1 MPRTART
8 ARTARTEKS
17 PRSERDSEVDVDV
30 NTNEE
35 ESPEV
40 DFGVN
45 WKGLSLA
52 ISSKGVLKIGI
63 GVAAVELNLKEP
75 NNSKVSYVFEL
86 FEIKG
91 ERNGCTVVL
100 TYYIKGIEAKKE
112 TRTIPECEE
121 EEPPDPPE
129 PPKPPGSPKSPFG
142 TKPPKPKVDFPDCI
156 PDNARVTYYVASSS
170 EVVSEWNSASY
181 LRIGGVWWTN
191 PGVRQE
197 SEISNIIGFNYENR
211 QWSIVTIE
219 KKILTP
225 FSYGAYLPDLEWVA
239 SKNFTK
245 ESSVSFKTKAK
256 SGIWADVKREV
267 EALASVTESGTSVT
281 ANHFMDTP
289 ECAPEYTAPP
299 GEDWGEAFNKNCFAP
314 YEYITYSYRV
324 ITPTI
329 VVINPPI
336 DPVCAEQKKAEK
348 VPKQPPP
355 IRGKNIMNEDCCKMT
370 AALYEVFAVEEILS
384 NGIKFPNRLIA
395 AGAKDY
401 SEVFNYLDFLSLVVR
416 EIDHLG
422 IHPHEVTIKDVDPGT
437 PGDQKISAEFVNAT
451 AWAQSLMENSLKND
465 GEADARLNLQIRLA
479 RLLLQTFVSSVAAK
493 YKADA
498 IADFLGVPTQE
509 FAAKPSVPFD
519 ITLGQRQVKGFG
531 TQQSDKDKIKKL
543 SNKKVV
549 ELLDRFLRESNQDIV
564 CERFDNR
571 EQSFLELLQQ
581 FIQKT

>member
-170 EVVSEWNSASY
+170 EVVSEWNSAAY
-181 LRIGGVWWTN
+181 LRIDGVWWTN

-197 SEISNIIGFNYENR
+197 SEISNIIGFNYENGR
-211 QWSIVTIE
+211 WSRVTIE

-245 ESSVSFKTKAK
+245 ESSASFKTKAK

-314 YEYITYSYRV
+314 YEYITYSYTV

-348 VPKQPPP
+348 APKQPPP

-370 AALYEVFAVEEILS
+370 AALYEVFRVDEILET
-384 NGIKFPNRLIA
+384 GFPLPANQVSPGGQGKLIN
-395 AGAKDY
+395 KDY
-401 SEVFNYLDFLSLVVR
+401 A
-416 EIDHLG
+416 
-422 IHPHEVTIKDVDPGT
+422 TILKRLFQAINMRTPAPFTAMVADANPTT
-437 PGDQKISAEFVNAT
+437 PGDQPLTKTYPEATSA
-451 AWAQSLMENSLKND
+451 M
-465 GEADARLNLQIRLA
+465 
-479 RLLLQTFVSSVAAK
+479 
-493 YKADA
+493 
-498 IADFLGVPTQE
+498 QE
-509 FAAKPSVPFD
+509 
-519 ITLGQRQVKGFG
+519 
-531 TQQSDKDKIKKL
+531 
-543 SNKKVV
+543 VV
-549 ELLDRFLRESNQDIV
+549 ELLLKNQIDDQTTLNFLIRQSILQSELMIIVQENRSILHTMLYGSGIPFKESVGKVRIPFDLDPMPDDVKKSKQERALDANQNDAVKKLLPEFLRTAEETYDAYGYDESAETLWYYV
-564 CERFDNR
+564 TMLYMRLKGF
-571 EQSFLELLQQ
+571 
-581 FIQKT
+581 K

>member
-1 MPRTART
+1 MPRTAPRTARTAPRTART

-17 PRSERDSEVDVDV
+17 PQSERESEVDVDV
-30 NTNEE
+30 NTDEDGG
-35 ESPEV
+35 PEV
-40 DFGVN
+40 DFGIN
-45 WKGLSLA
+45 WKGFSLA

-63 GVAAVELNLKEP
+63 GVAAVELNLKDP

-86 FEIKG
+86 FEIEG
-91 ERNGCTVVL
+91 ERDGCTVVL
-100 TYYIKGIEAKKE
+100 TYYINGIEAKKE

-121 EEPPDPPE
+121 EEPPEPPE
-129 PPKPPGSPKSPFG
+129 PPKPPGAPKSPFG
-142 TKPPKPKVDFPDCI
+142 TKPPKPKPNFPDCI
-156 PDNARVTYYVASSS
+156 PDNARVSYYVTSSS
-170 EVVSEWNSASY
+170 EVCTETNWLDY
-181 LRIGGVWWTN
+181 LTFYNVWWNN
-191 PGVRQE
+191 PSFYQKTVR
-197 SEISNIIGFNYENR
+197 SNIAGFDYENR
-211 QWSIVTIE
+211 RWLIQTTTNQIFV
-219 KKILTP
+219 P
-225 FSYGAYLPDLEWVA
+225 FSHGVAIPDPEWVA
-239 SKNFTK
+239 DRNYSREFFGSA
-245 ESSVSFKTKAK
+245 EAQIK
-256 SGIWADVKREV
+256 SGIWANVKREV
-267 EALASVTESGTSVT
+267 EALASVRESGNSEEVRYYT
-281 ANHFMDTP
+281 DIP
-289 ECAPEYTAPP
+289 ECAADDDACY
-299 GEDWGEAFNKNCFAP
+299 KP
-314 YEYITYSYRV
+314 YEIINYSYTV

-336 DPVCAEQKKAEK
+336 DPVCADQKKAEK

-355 IRGKNIMNEDCCKMT
+355 IRGKNVMNEDCCRMT
-370 AALYEVFAVEEILS
+370 AALYEVFAVDEILS

-401 SEVFNYLDFLSLVVR
+401 SDVFNYLDFLSLIVR

-437 PGDQKISAEFVNAT
+437 PGDQKISAEFINAT

-531 TQQSDKDKIKKL
+531 TQSSDKDKIEKL

-549 ELLDRFLRESNQDIV
+549 ELLDRFLRESKQDVV
-564 CERFDNR
+564 CERFDER

-581 FIQKT
+581 LIQ